1 MYSLLAT
8 LKLYGINERIW
19 LGDFLQACAD
29 RGGQALGD
37 VSAFMPWS
45 MSARQLAHMR
55 GAGLSKSK
63 SKSRAKV
70 HGRAAAAASVPE
82 EVNSS

>member
-19 LGDFLQACAD
+19 LGEFLQACANQ
-29 RGGQALGD
+29 GGQALGD

-45 MSARQLAHMR
+45 MSARELAHMR
-55 GAGLSKSK
+55 GAGLSKSP
-63 SKSRAKV
+63 AKA
-70 HGRAAAAASVPE
+70 HGCAAAAVPE
-82 EVNSS
+82 VVQSS